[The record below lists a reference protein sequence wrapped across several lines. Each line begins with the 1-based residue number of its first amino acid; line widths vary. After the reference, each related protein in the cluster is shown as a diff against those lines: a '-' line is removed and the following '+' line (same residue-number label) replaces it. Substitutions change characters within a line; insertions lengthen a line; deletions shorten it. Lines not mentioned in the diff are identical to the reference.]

1 MQRKWTENAK
11 KVIEEARQEAV
22 RTKCQ
27 YIESEHLVLS
37 MLRFNQCKAVEVI
50 EEYCQD
56 VALLKSALRESVS
69 LKAIDEFVYAE
80 NSEMQFSEECD
91 MVIKAANI
99 IAMKNKSET
108 VGTLHLLAGLFFKSG
123 NKTADILKQHNIKS
137 NDINKYLT
145 PNETSISVKIK
156 TIKDVKKFLSDIEE
170 NGINDVLEG
179 IFSSDMISDEDST
192 NSLPSPESFS
202 TNNSSE
208 EKDSSTPFLNSFG
221 KNLTENAKNNL
232 LDPVIGREKEIERIC
247 QILSRRKKNNPILI
261 GEPGVGKSSIAEGLA
276 IKIANGE
283 APFTLRDKVIYTLD
297 LALVVA
303 GTKYRGQF
311 EERIKGLIAELEKNP
326 HIILFI
332 DEIHTIA
339 GAGNSEGGLDASN
352 IFKPALARGEIQC
365 IGATTLEEYR
375 KYIEADGALERRF
388 QKIFIEPTSEK
399 ESLHILQNIKHKYEE
414 FHKVKYTDKA
424 LEACVS
430 MTQRYIT
437 DRLLPDKAIDVMDE
451 TGASKHVKNLKPSQ
465 KLLDLQNKITQTKQE
480 LSSLSKERAFEKMR
494 KVLDGLNE
502 LKAIYN
508 EEHLKW
514 EEELNNQPILITED
528 DIANTISLIS
538 GVSVEKINKDETNKL
553 LQMEQKLKE
562 LIIGQSQAVEKV
574 TKAIK
579 RARVGLKD
587 PYRPIS
593 SFMFVGPTG
602 VGKTLLAKEMAKYL
616 FDSEDN
622 FIRIDM
628 SEYMEKYSVSKLI
641 GSPPG
646 YVGYEQAGQLTEKVR
661 HHPYSI
667 VLFDEIEKAH
677 EDVYNL
683 LLQILDEGQLTD
695 SAGRKIDFKNT
706 VIIMTSNVGS
716 RKLKD
721 FGTGVGFSTQAV
733 KENQN
738 TAEQTIIDKDLQQ
751 TFAPEFLNRID
762 EMIYFNSL
770 NTEQLTQIL
779 ELELNKL
786 RKRIEALSMTIDI
799 KKAVKEHII
808 STITNLHYGARPI
821 RRAIQNLIE
830 DKLSDELLLNQDNDK
845 KKITI
850 NLDKEKAI
858 KITIK

>member
-1 MQRKWTENAK
+1 MQRKWTENAQ
-11 KVIEEARQEAV
+11 KVIENARGEAIRL
-22 RTKCQ
+22 RCQ
-27 YIESEHLVLS
+27 NIESEHLLLS
-37 MLRFNQCKAVEVI
+37 MLRIPKCSATELINARCKDVE
-50 EEYCQD
+50 Q
-56 VALLKSALRESVS
+56 LKKDLELSVS
-69 LKAIDEFVYAE
+69 QFSIEQDLYEESDEM
-80 NSEMQFSEECD
+80 SFSEECD
-91 MVIKAANI
+91 IVIKAANI
-99 IAMKNKSET
+99 GAIKMGNNFVNT
-108 VGTLHLLAGLFFKSG
+108 FHLFSGFFFKAG
-123 NKTADILKQHNIKS
+123 NRTAEILKKHNINNIKS
-137 NDINKYLT
+137 FDKPNNGSITIQVTTSGNLADVIPNIRDIDDSFSDSMFAAEDDARMSRIRKVKELLT
-145 PNETSISVKIK
+145 DGEET
-156 TIKDVKKFLSDIEE
+156 
-170 NGINDVLEG
+170 IND
-179 IFSSDMISDEDST
+179 
-192 NSLPSPESFS
+192 
-202 TNNSSE
+202 
-208 EKDSSTPFLNSFG
+208 TPFLNNFG
-221 KNLTENAKNNL
+221 KNLTEAAKNKV
-232 LDPVIGREKEIERIC
+232 LDPVVGREKEIDRIC
-247 QILSRRKKNNPILI
+247 QVLSRRKKNNPILI

-276 IKIANGE
+276 IKIASGDV
-283 APFTLRDKVIYTLD
+283 PYTLSNKIIYTLD

-311 EERIKGLIAELEKNP
+311 EERIKGLIAELEKNRN
-326 HIILFI
+326 IILFI

-375 KYIEADGALERRF
+375 KHIESDGALERRF
-388 QKIFIEPTSEK
+388 QKIFIEPTTDQEA
-399 ESLHILQNIKHKYEE
+399 LHILKNIKHKYEE
-414 FHKVKYTDKA
+414 YHKVRYTDKA
-424 LEACVS
+424 LEACVTLS
-430 MTQRYIT
+430 QRYIT

-451 TGASKHVKNLKPSQ
+451 TGAAKHVKSIKISD
-465 KLLDLQNKITQTKQE
+465 KLLDIKNKINQAKQE
-480 LSSLSKERAFEKMR
+480 LFEYSEQRAFEKR
-494 KVLDGLNE
+494 SQILKQIDNLKQEYEVEEKLWQKNILDNPVE
-502 LKAIYN
+502 
-508 EEHLKW
+508 
-514 EEELNNQPILITED
+514 ITEE
-528 DIANTISLIS
+528 DIAKTISLIS
-538 GVSVEKINKDETNKL
+538 GVSVEKVNKNETEKL
-553 LQMEQKLKE
+553 LMMESKLKS
-562 LIIGQSQAVEKV
+562 IVIGQEKAVEQVSKS
-574 TKAIK
+574 IK

-721 FGTGVGFSTQAV
+721 FGTGVGFSTNAV
-733 KENQN
+733 MENQ
-738 TAEQTIIDKDLQQ
+738 TVAEQNIIDKDLKQ
-751 TFAPEFLNRID
+751 TFSPEFLNRID

-770 NTEQLTQIL
+770 TNKELIQIIDL
-779 ELELNKL
+779 EINKL
-786 RKRIEALSMTIDI
+786 KKRTDALSLNLEVKQT
-799 KKAVKEHII
+799 VKEYII
-808 STITNLHYGARPI
+808 STIAEQHYGARPI

-830 DKLSDELLLNQDNDK
+830 DKLSDILLNNQENDK
-845 KKITI
+845 KKIIVSI
-850 NLDKEKAI
+850 NKEKQIDI
-858 KITIK
+858 KLK

>member
-1 MQRKWTENAK
+1 MQRKWTENAQ
-11 KVIEEARQEAV
+11 KVIENARGEAIRL
-22 RTKCQ
+22 RCQ
-27 YIESEHLVLS
+27 NIESEHLLLS
-37 MLRFNQCKAVEVI
+37 MLRIPKCSATELINARCKDVE
-50 EEYCQD
+50 Q
-56 VALLKSALRESVS
+56 LKKDLELSVS
-69 LKAIDEFVYAE
+69 QFSIEQDLYEESDEM
-80 NSEMQFSEECD
+80 SFSEECD
-91 MVIKAANI
+91 IVIKAANI
-99 IAMKNKSET
+99 GAIKMGNNFVNT
-108 VGTLHLLAGLFFKSG
+108 FHLFSGFFFKAGNRTAEILKKHNITNIKNFDKLNNGSITIQVTTSG
-123 NKTADILKQHNIKS
+123 NLANVIPNIK
-137 NDINKYLT
+137 
-145 PNETSISVKIK
+145 E
-156 TIKDVKKFLSDIEE
+156 IE
-170 NGINDVLEG
+170 
-179 IFSSDMISDEDST
+179 
-192 NSLPSPESFS
+192 ESFS
-202 TNNSSE
+202 DSMFADEDGVWDSRIE
-208 EKDSSTPFLNSFG
+208 RVKKVKDILTDEDENVNDTPFLNNFG
-221 KNLTENAKNNL
+221 KNLTEAAKSKL
-232 LDPVIGREKEIERIC
+232 LDPVVGREKEIDRIC
-247 QILSRRKKNNPILI
+247 QVLSRRKKNNPILI

-276 IKIANGE
+276 IKIANGDV
-283 APFTLRDKVIYTLD
+283 PYTLSNKIIYTLD

-311 EERIKGLIAELEKNP
+311 EERIKGLIAELEKHRN
-326 HIILFI
+326 IILFI

-375 KYIEADGALERRF
+375 KYIESDGALERRF
-388 QKIFIEPTSEK
+388 QKIFIEPTTDQEA
-399 ESLHILQNIKHKYEE
+399 LHILKNIKHKYEE
-414 FHKVKYTDKA
+414 YHKVKYTDKA
-424 LEACVS
+424 LEACVTLS
-430 MTQRYIT
+430 QRYIT

-451 TGASKHVKNLKPSQ
+451 TGAAKHVKSIKISN
-465 KLLDLQNKITQTKQE
+465 KLLDIKNKINQAKQE
-480 LSSLSKERAFEKMR
+480 LYKYSEQRAFEKR
-494 KVLDGLNE
+494 SQI
-502 LKAIYN
+502 LKLIDTLKQEYEV
-508 EEHLKW
+508 EEKLWQKNIL
-514 EEELNNQPILITED
+514 ENPIEITEE
-528 DIANTISLIS
+528 DIAKTISLIS
-538 GVSVEKINKDETNKL
+538 GVSVEKVNKNETEKL
-553 LQMEQKLKE
+553 LMMESKLKS
-562 LIIGQSQAVEKV
+562 IVIGQEKAVEQVSKS
-574 TKAIK
+574 IK

-721 FGTGVGFSTQAV
+721 FGTGVGFSTNAV
-733 KENQN
+733 IENQT
-738 TAEQTIIDKDLQQ
+738 TAEQNIIDKDLKQ
-751 TFAPEFLNRID
+751 TFSPEFLNRID

-770 NTEQLTQIL
+770 TNEDLIQIIDL
-779 ELELNKL
+779 EINKL
-786 RKRIEALSMTIDI
+786 RKRTNALSLSLEV
-799 KKAVKEHII
+799 KKAVKEYII
-808 STITNLHYGARPI
+808 STIIEQHYGARPI

-830 DKLSDELLLNQDNDK
+830 DKLSDILLNNQESDK
-845 KKITI
+845 TKIVI
-850 NLDKEKAI
+850 SLNKEKQIDI
-858 KITIK
+858 KLK

>member
-1 MQRKWTENAK
+1 MQRKWTENAQ
-11 KVIEEARQEAV
+11 KVIENSRGEAIKLRCQNVEA
-22 RTKCQ
+22 
-27 YIESEHLVLS
+27 EHLILS
-37 MLRFNQCKAVEVI
+37 MLRLPQCRATIIINQLCDNI
-50 EEYCQD
+50 E
-56 VALLKSALRESVS
+56 ALKQELLASGSVNS
-69 LKAIDEFVYAE
+69 IDENLYE
-80 NSEMQFSEECD
+80 ETNEISFSEECD
-91 MVIKAANI
+91 TIIKAANI
-99 IAMKNKSET
+99 EAMKAHSNLIGTYHILLGFFFKTGNNAAEILKKYGINKS
-108 VGTLHLLAGLFFKSG
+108 
-123 NKTADILKQHNIKS
+123 NISK
-137 NDINKYLT
+137 
-145 PNETSISVKIK
+145 PFAEGSI
-156 TIKDVKKFLSDIEE
+156 TIKVTTSKDFNDLLSKEIPNNIEEFFHDIMLSDE
-170 NGINDVLEG
+170 NAQMINIPV
-179 IFSSDMISDEDST
+179 
-192 NSLPSPESFS
+192 
-202 TNNSSE
+202 E
-208 EKDSSTPFLNSFG
+208 EKEEKNKNTETPFLESFG
-221 KNLTENAKNNL
+221 KNLTEAAKNKL
-232 LDPVIGREKEIERIC
+232 LDPVVGREKEIDRIC
-247 QILSRRKKNNPILI
+247 QVLSRRKKNNPILI

-276 IKIANGE
+276 IKIANNQV
-283 APFTLRDKVIYTLD
+283 PYTLSKKTIYTLD

-326 HIILFI
+326 NIILFI

-365 IGATTLEEYR
+365 IGATTIEEYR
-375 KYIEADGALERRF
+375 KYIESDGALERRF
-388 QKIFIEPTSEK
+388 QKIFIEPTSED
-399 ESLHILQNIKHKYEE
+399 EALHILKNIKHKYEE
-414 FHKVKYTDKA
+414 YHKVKYTSKA

-430 MTQRYIT
+430 LSQRYIT

-451 TGASKHVKNLKPSQ
+451 TGAAKHVKSIKISD
-465 KLLDLQNKITQTKQE
+465 KLIEIQNEIDKAKQE
-480 LSSLSKERAFEKMR
+480 LIKYSKQRAFEKR
-494 KVLDGLNE
+494 SQL
-502 LKAIYN
+502 LKQIDALREQYHQ
-508 EEHLKW
+508 EERKW
-514 EEELNNQPILITED
+514 EENMLNNPIEITED
-528 DIANTISLIS
+528 DIATTISLIS
-538 GVSVEKINKDETNKL
+538 GVSVEKVNKDETSKL
-553 LQMEQKLKE
+553 LAMEDKLKH
-562 LIIGQSQAVEKV
+562 IVVGQDKAVEKV
-574 TKAIK
+574 SKAIK

-587 PYRPIS
+587 PNRPLS

-602 VGKTLLAKEMAKYL
+602 VGKTLLAKELAKYL

-721 FGTGVGFSTQAV
+721 FGTGVGFSTNAV
-733 KENQN
+733 MENQN
-738 TAEQTIIDKDLQQ
+738 MAEQNIIDKDLKQ

-770 NTEQLTQIL
+770 TNEQLIQIVD
-779 ELELNKL
+779 LELNKL
-786 RKRIEALSMTIDI
+786 RKRIEAISLNLEV
-799 KKAVKEHII
+799 KKSVKEYII
-808 STITNLHYGARPI
+808 STITNLSYGARPI

-830 DKLSDELLLNQDNDK
+830 DKLSDILLNNQEEK
-845 KKITI
+845 KTKILI
-850 NLDKEKAI
+850 SLNKEKEIEI
-858 KITIK
+858 KLK

>member
-1 MQRKWTENAK
+1 MQRKWTENAQ
-11 KVIEEARQEAV
+11 KVIENSRGEAIRLRNQN
-22 RTKCQ
+22 
-27 YIESEHLVLS
+27 IESGHLILS
-37 MLRFNQCKAVEVI
+37 MLRFPQCRATTIINQLCDNVEQLKTDLEILVSRNSV
-50 EEYCQD
+50 EEELYEETND
-56 VALLKSALRESVS
+56 IA
-69 LKAIDEFVYAE
+69 
-80 NSEMQFSEECD
+80 FSEECD
-91 MVIKAANI
+91 LVIKAANI
-99 IAMKNKSET
+99 EAMKLNSKSI
-108 VGTLHLLAGLFFKSG
+108 GTFHLLLGLFFKGG
-123 NKTADILKQHNIKS
+123 NAAAEILKSHNINKS
-137 NDINKYLT
+137 NINKPFAEGSITIKVTTSKELNEMLSGKDIPSNIEEFFHDIMLSDDT
-145 PNETSISVKIK
+145 PSMK
-156 TIKDVKKFLSDIEE
+156 TINLS
-170 NGINDVLEG
+170 
-179 IFSSDMISDEDST
+179 T
-192 NSLPSPESFS
+192 
-202 TNNSSE
+202 E
-208 EKDSSTPFLNSFG
+208 EKEDKTKNTDTPFLENFG
-221 KNLTENAKNNL
+221 KNLTEAAKNKL
-232 LDPVIGREKEIERIC
+232 LDPVVGREKEIDRIC

-276 IKIANGE
+276 IKIANNDV
-283 APFTLRDKVIYTLD
+283 PFTLSKKIIYTLD

-311 EERIKGLIAELEKNP
+311 EERIKGLIAELERNRN
-326 HIILFI
+326 IILFI

-375 KYIEADGALERRF
+375 KYIESDGALERRF
-388 QKIFIEPTSEK
+388 QKIFIEPTNEK
-399 ESLHILQNIKHKYEE
+399 EALNILKNIKYKYEE
-414 FHKVKYTDKA
+414 YHKVRYTDKA

-430 MTQRYIT
+430 LSQRYIT

-451 TGASKHVKNLKPSQ
+451 TGASKYVKNIKISDKLVEIQNNIEKAKEELAEISQ
-465 KLLDLQNKITQTKQE
+465 Q
-480 LSSLSKERAFEKMR
+480 RAFEKRSQLLKQIDNLKEQYR
-494 KVLDGLNE
+494 KEEKIWESNMNE
-502 LKAIYN
+502 N
-508 EEHLKW
+508 
-514 EEELNNQPILITED
+514 PIEITEE
-528 DIANTISLIS
+528 DIATTISLIS
-538 GVSVEKINKDETNKL
+538 GVSVEKVNKNETQKL
-553 LQMEQKLKE
+553 LMMEERLKS
-562 LIIGQSQAVEKV
+562 IVIGQEKAVEKV
-574 TKAIK
+574 SKAIK

-587 PYRPIS
+587 PNRPIS

-706 VIIMTSNVGS
+706 IIIMTSNVGS

-721 FGTGVGFSTQAV
+721 FGIGVGFSTNAV
-733 KENQN
+733 LENQKQ
-738 TAEQTIIDKDLQQ
+738 AEQNIIDKELKQ
-751 TFAPEFLNRID
+751 TFSPEFLNRID

-770 NTEQLTQIL
+770 TNAQLLQIIDL
-779 ELELNKL
+779 ELDKL
-786 RKRIEALSMTIDI
+786 RRRTEALNLNLEV
-799 KKAVKEHII
+799 KKSVKEYII
-808 STITNLHYGARPI
+808 STLDDLHYGARPI

-830 DKLSDELLLNQDNDK
+830 DKLSDILLTNQENKNTKILITLN
-845 KKITI
+845 
-850 NLDKEKAI
+850 KEKEI
-858 KITIK
+858 EITLK

>member
-1 MQRKWTENAK
+1 MQRKWTENAQ
-11 KVIEEARQEAV
+11 KVIENARGEAIRL
-22 RTKCQ
+22 RCQ
-27 YIESEHLVLS
+27 NIESEHLLLS
-37 MLRFNQCKAVEVI
+37 MLRIPKCSATELINARCKDI
-50 EEYCQD
+50 EQ
-56 VALLKSALRESVS
+56 LKKDLEISVS
-69 LKAIDEFVYAE
+69 QFSIEQDLYEESDEI
-80 NSEMQFSEECD
+80 SFSEECD
-91 MVIKAANI
+91 IVIKAANI
-99 IAMKNKSET
+99 GAIKMGNNYVNT
-108 VGTLHLLAGLFFKSG
+108 FHLLSGFFFKAGNRTAEILKKHNINNLKNFDKSNNGSITIQVTTSG
-123 NKTADILKQHNIKS
+123 NLADVIPNIR
-137 NDINKYLT
+137 
-145 PNETSISVKIK
+145 
-156 TIKDVKKFLSDIEE
+156 DIE
-170 NGINDVLEG
+170 D
-179 IFSSDMISDEDST
+179 
-192 NSLPSPESFS
+192 SFS
-202 TNNSSE
+202 NSMFADDDARMGQIKKLKDFLTE
-208 EKDSSTPFLNSFG
+208 EEEAINETPFLNNFG
-221 KNLTENAKNNL
+221 KNLTEAAKNKV
-232 LDPVIGREKEIERIC
+232 LDPVVGREKEIDRIC

-276 IKIANGE
+276 IKIASGE
-283 APFTLRDKVIYTLD
+283 VPYTLSNKTIYTLD

-311 EERIKGLIAELEKNP
+311 EERIKGLIAELEKNRN
-326 HIILFI
+326 IILFI

-375 KYIEADGALERRF
+375 KHIESDGALERRF
-388 QKIFIEPTSEK
+388 QKIFIEPTTEQ
-399 ESLHILQNIKHKYEE
+399 EALHILRNIKHKYEE
-414 FHKVKYTDKA
+414 YHKVKYTDKA
-424 LEACVS
+424 LEACVGLS
-430 MTQRYIT
+430 QRYIT

-451 TGASKHVKNLKPSQ
+451 TGAAKHVKSIKISD
-465 KLLDLQNKITQTKQE
+465 KLLEIKSKIKQAKKE
-480 LSSLSKERAFEKMR
+480 LLEYSEQRAFEKR
-494 KVLDGLNE
+494 SQILKLIDVLE
-502 LKAIYN
+502 QEYKT
-508 EEHLKW
+508 EESVWQKNML
-514 EEELNNQPILITED
+514 ENPIEITEE
-528 DIANTISLIS
+528 DIAKTISLIS
-538 GVSVEKINKDETNKL
+538 GVSVEKVNKNETEKL
-553 LQMEQKLKE
+553 LMMESKLKS
-562 LIIGQSQAVEKV
+562 IVIGQEKAVEQVSKS
-574 TKAIK
+574 IK

-721 FGTGVGFSTQAV
+721 FGTGVGFSTNAV
-733 KENQN
+733 MENQT
-738 TAEQTIIDKDLQQ
+738 TAEQNIIDKDLKQ
-751 TFAPEFLNRID
+751 TFSPEFLNRID

-770 NTEQLTQIL
+770 TNKELIQIIDL
-779 ELELNKL
+779 EINKL
-786 RKRIEALSMTIDI
+786 KKRTDALSLNLDV
-799 KKAVKEHII
+799 KQAVKEYII
-808 STITNLHYGARPI
+808 STIAEQHYGARPI

-830 DKLSDELLLNQDNDK
+830 DKLSDILLSNQEKDK
-845 KKITI
+845 KKII
-850 NLDKEKAI
+850 VSLNKEKQIEI
-858 KITIK
+858 KLK

>member
-1 MQRKWTENAK
+1 MQRKWTANAQ
-11 KVIEEARQEAV
+11 KVIENSRGEAIRL
-22 RTKCQ
+22 RNQ
-27 YIESEHLVLS
+27 YIETEHLVLA
-37 MLRFNQCKAVEVI
+37 MLRLPQCKAANIINQLCEDISQLKRDLENSVLRNSI
-50 EEYCQD
+50 EENAYE
-56 VALLKSALRESVS
+56 AP
-69 LKAIDEFVYAE
+69 DEI
-80 NSEMQFSEECD
+80 SFSEDCD
-91 MVIKAANI
+91 LVIKAANI
-99 IAMKNKSET
+99 EAMKLNNNS
-108 VGTLHLLAGLFFKSG
+108 VGTFHLLLGMFFKSG
-123 NKTADILKQHNIKS
+123 NQAAEILKQYG
-137 NDINKYLT
+137 INKTNINKPL
-145 PNETSISVKIK
+145 NEGGITIKVTTKEVNDVFSKKELINNIEEFFHDIMLSDENPSMK
-156 TIKDVKKFLSDIEE
+156 TINL
-170 NGINDVLEG
+170 
-179 IFSSDMISDEDST
+179 
-192 NSLPSPESFS
+192 
-202 TNNSSE
+202 SSE
-208 EKDSSTPFLNSFG
+208 EKEEKTKTTETPFLDSFG
-221 KNLTENAKNNL
+221 KNLTEAAKNKL
-232 LDPVIGREKEIERIC
+232 LDPVVGREKEIDRIC

-276 IKIANGE
+276 IKIAN
-283 APFTLRDKVIYTLD
+283 ADVPYTLLKKTIYTLD

-311 EERIKGLIAELEKNP
+311 EERIKGLISELERNRN
-326 HIILFI
+326 IILFI

-365 IGATTLEEYR
+365 IGATTIEEYR
-375 KYIEADGALERRF
+375 KYIESDGALERRF
-388 QKIFIEPTSEK
+388 QKIFIEPTSDAEA
-399 ESLHILQNIKHKYEE
+399 LNILKNIKHKYEE
-414 FHKVKYTDKA
+414 YHKVKYTDKA

-430 MTQRYIT
+430 LSQRYIT

-451 TGASKHVKNLKPSQ
+451 TGASKHVKSIKISDKLTQIQHSINLAKEELKETSQ
-465 KLLDLQNKITQTKQE
+465 Q
-480 LSSLSKERAFEKMR
+480 RAFER
-494 KVLDGLNE
+494 RSQI
-502 LKAIYN
+502 LKQIDSLREQY
-508 EEHLKW
+508 L
-514 EEELNNQPILITED
+514 EEEKLWEQTMMNNPVEITEE
-528 DIANTISLIS
+528 DIATTISLIS
-538 GVSVEKINKDETNKL
+538 GVSVEKVNKDETQKL
-553 LQMEQKLKE
+553 LMMEERLKT
-562 LIIGQSQAVEKV
+562 IVIGQEKAVEKV
-574 TKAIK
+574 SKAIK

-587 PYRPIS
+587 PFRPIS

-706 VIIMTSNVGS
+706 IIIMTSNVGS

-721 FGTGVGFSTQAV
+721 FGTGVGFSTSAV
-733 KENQN
+733 IENQN
-738 TAEQTIIDKDLQQ
+738 IAEQNIIDKDLNQ
-751 TFAPEFLNRID
+751 TFSPEFLNRID

-770 NTEQLTQIL
+770 TNDHLIQIID
-779 ELELNKL
+779 LELNKL
-786 RKRIEALSMTIDI
+786 RKRVELLNLNLEV

-808 STITNLHYGARPI
+808 STLKDLHYGARPI

-830 DKLSDELLLNQDNDK
+830 DKLSDILLANQDSEK
-845 KKITI
+845 TKILITL
-850 NLDKEKAI
+850 NKEKQI
-858 KITIK
+858 SITLK

>member
-1 MQRKWTENAK
+1 MQRKWTKNAQQIIENSRG
-11 KVIEEARQEAV
+11 EAIRL
-22 RTKCQ
+22 RNQ
-27 YIESEHLVLS
+27 YIESEHLILA
-37 MLRFNQCKAVEVI
+37 MLRLPQCRAANIINLLCDNVEQLK
-50 EEYCQD
+50 QD
-56 VALLKSALRESVS
+56 L
-69 LKAIDEFVYAE
+69 E
-80 NSEMQFSEECD
+80 NSLLRTSIDTTAYEAPDEISFSEDCD
-91 MVIKAANI
+91 VVIKAANI
-99 IAMKNKSET
+99 EAMKLNSNFI
-108 VGTLHLLAGLFFKSG
+108 GTFHLLLGIFFKSG
-123 NKTADILKQHNIKS
+123 NSAAEILKQHG
-137 NDINKYLT
+137 INKT
-145 PNETSISVKIK
+145 NINKPIADGSI
-156 TIKDVKKFLSDIEE
+156 TIKVTTKEV
-170 NGINDVLEG
+170 NDVLSKKDLINNIEEFFND
-179 IFSSDMISDEDST
+179 IMLSDENPNVRPLET
-192 NSLPSPESFS
+192 TIL
-202 TNNSSE
+202 E
-208 EKDSSTPFLNSFG
+208 EKEEVKNSETPFLNSFG
-221 KNLTENAKNNL
+221 KNLTEAAKNKI
-232 LDPVIGREKEIERIC
+232 LDPVVGREKEIDRIC

-276 IKIANGE
+276 IKIANGDV
-283 APFTLRDKVIYTLD
+283 PYTLSKKIIYTLD

-311 EERIKGLIAELEKNP
+311 EERIKGLIAELERNRN
-326 HIILFI
+326 IILFI

-365 IGATTLEEYR
+365 IGATTIEEYR

-388 QKIFIEPTSEK
+388 QKIFIEPTTET
-399 ESLHILQNIKHKYEE
+399 EALHILKNIKHKYEE
-414 FHKVKYTDKA
+414 YHKVKYTDKA

-430 MTQRYIT
+430 LSQRYIT

-451 TGASKHVKNLKPSQ
+451 TGASKHVKNVKISPKLKEIQ
-465 KLLDLQNKITQTKQE
+465 EEINKAKQE
-480 LSSLSKERAFEKMR
+480 LAVCSLQRAFEQR
-494 KVLDGLNE
+494 SQI
-502 LKAIYN
+502 LKQIDTLK
-508 EEHLKW
+508 EEYKQEEILW
-514 EEELNNQPILITED
+514 EKQVSDNCIEITEE
-528 DIANTISLIS
+528 DIATTISLIS
-538 GVSVEKINKDETNKL
+538 GVSIEKVNKSETEKL
-553 LQMEQKLKE
+553 LKMEDKLKS
-562 LIIGQSQAVEKV
+562 IVIGQDKAVEKV
-574 TKAIK
+574 SKAIK

-587 PYRPIS
+587 PDRPIS

-602 VGKTLLAKEMAKYL
+602 VGKTLLAKELAKYL

-721 FGTGVGFSTQAV
+721 FGTGVGFSTNAV
-733 KENQN
+733 LGNKIS
-738 TAEQTIIDKDLQQ
+738 AEQNIIDKDLKQ

-762 EMIYFNSL
+762 EMIYFNTL
-770 NTEQLTQIL
+770 NNDQLIQIID
-779 ELELNKL
+779 LELNKL
-786 RKRIEALSMTIDI
+786 RKRTDALSLNLEV
-799 KKAVKEHII
+799 KKSVKEHII
-808 STITNLHYGARPI
+808 NTVSDLNYGARPL

-830 DKLSDELLLNQDNDK
+830 DKLSDILLNNQDSDK
-845 KKITI
+845 TKIVITL
-850 NLDKEKAI
+850 NKEKEI
-858 KITIK
+858 DITLK